1 MIHVMG
7 TDSPFM
13 PFRGLFYC
21 LKLTVCYIVRHGL
34 NLGCVMY
41 LLKRLKEPST
51 WASLSAASAALAS
64 VPAFSAHALTA
75 SAVFAAIGILLKEQG
90 NNNGDK

>member
-1 MIHVMG
+1 
-7 TDSPFM
+7 
-13 PFRGLFYC
+13 
-21 LKLTVCYIVRHGL
+21 
-34 NLGCVMY
+34 MY

-64 VPAFSAHALTA
+64 VPAFSAHAITA

-90 NNNGDK
+90 SSDNA

>member
-1 MIHVMG
+1 ML
-7 TDSPFM
+7 
-13 PFRGLFYC
+13 RKRLFYC
-21 LKLTVCYIVRHGL
+21 LKITACYIGKHGL
-34 NLGCVMY
+34 KLGCVMY

-90 NNNGDK
+90 NKDNA

>member
-1 MIHVMG
+1 MQH
-7 TDSPFM
+7 T
-13 PFRGLFYC
+13 RLFYC
-21 LKLTVCYIVRHGL
+21 LKLTVCYIGRHGL
-34 NLGCVMY
+34 KFGCVMY

-64 VPAFSAHALTA
+64 VPAFSAHAITA

-90 NNNGDK
+90 SSDNA

>member
-1 MIHVMG
+1 M
-7 TDSPFM
+7 
-13 PFRGLFYC
+13 RLFYC
-21 LKLTVCYIVRHGL
+21 LKLTVCYIVRHGI

-51 WASLSAASAALAS
+51 WASLSAASAALVS
-64 VPAFSAHALTA
+64 IPAFSAHAITA

-90 NNNGDK
+90 NNDGDK

>member
-1 MIHVMG
+1 M
-7 TDSPFM
+7 
-13 PFRGLFYC
+13 
-21 LKLTVCYIVRHGL
+21 CYIGRHGL

-90 NNNGDK
+90 SSDNA

>member
-1 MIHVMG
+1 MFNSCDGNGLTFI
-7 TDSPFM
+7 P
-13 PFRGLFYC
+13 RKRLFYC

-34 NLGCVMY
+34 KFGCVMKY
-41 LLKRLKEPST
+41 IIARLKEGST

-75 SAVFAAIGILLKEQG
+75 SAVFAAIGILMRENG
-90 NNNGDK
+90 NNE

>member
-1 MIHVMG
+1 MG
-7 TDSPFM
+7 TDPPFM
-13 PFRGLFYC
+13 PRKRLFYC
-21 LKLTVCYIVRHGL
+21 LKITVCYIVGHGL
-34 NLGCVMY
+34 NLGCIMY

-75 SAVFAAIGILLKEQG
+75 SAVFAAIGILMRENG
-90 NNNGDK
+90 NNE

>member
-1 MIHVMG
+1 
-7 TDSPFM
+7 
-13 PFRGLFYC
+13 
-21 LKLTVCYIVRHGL
+21 
-34 NLGCVMY
+34 MY

-75 SAVFAAIGILLKEQG
+75 SAVFAAIGILMRENG
-90 NNNGDK
+90 NNE

>member
-1 MIHVMG
+1 MG
-7 TDSPFM
+7 TDPPFM
-13 PFRGLFYC
+13 PRKRLFYC
-21 LKLTVCYIVRHGL
+21 LKITVCYIGRHGL

-75 SAVFAAIGILLKEQG
+75 SAVFAAIGILMRENG
-90 NNNGDK
+90 NNE

>member
-1 MIHVMG
+1 MG
-7 TDSPFM
+7 TDPPFM
-13 PFRGLFYC
+13 PHTRVFYC
-21 LKLTVCYIVRHGL
+21 LKITVCYIVRHGL

-75 SAVFAAIGILLKEQG
+75 SAVFAAIGILMRENG
-90 NNNGDK
+90 NNE

>member
-1 MIHVMG
+1 
-7 TDSPFM
+7 M
-13 PFRGLFYC
+13 PRKRLFYC
-21 LKLTVCYIVRHGL
+21 LKITVCYIGKHGL
-34 NLGCVMY
+34 KLGRVMKY
-41 LLKRLKEPST
+41 IIARLKEGST

-90 NNNGDK
+90 NKDNA

>member
-1 MIHVMG
+1 M
-7 TDSPFM
+7 
-13 PFRGLFYC
+13 
-21 LKLTVCYIVRHGL
+21 
-34 NLGCVMY
+34 NY

-75 SAVFAAIGILLKEQG
+75 SAVFAAIGILMRENS
-90 NNNGDK
+90 NNE

>member
-1 MIHVMG
+1 M
-7 TDSPFM
+7 
-13 PFRGLFYC
+13 RLFYC
-21 LKLTVCYIVRHGL
+21 LKLTVCYIVGHGL

-90 NNNGDK
+90 SSDNA

>member
-1 MIHVMG
+1 
-7 TDSPFM
+7 
-13 PFRGLFYC
+13 
-21 LKLTVCYIVRHGL
+21 
-34 NLGCVMY
+34 MY

-64 VPAFSAHALTA
+64 VPAFSVHALTA

-90 NNNGDK
+90 NNDGDK